1 MTPVRKT
8 AALALTVLAFTALAS
23 TAACSSDNGAD
34 APSTDAPTT
43 NSAAIA
49 LPVSPVTIAILD
61 PGSEPRAV
69 VARTPAESDQQV
81 TLFTSSTIAQQIG
94 NSPSQDFS
102 TPALT
107 IPLTAATDPARGTTA
122 VDLTLGAVT
131 TPDGTLAS
139 NLGPTE
145 GSGAGLTTDASGAVT
160 ALSIDPAPDSPDVAR
175 SAVEQA
181 LNQAVYSAVPF
192 PAEPIGVGAQWTVTL
207 EVQSAIALR
216 QVTTATLRSLTD
228 GVATVDVSVTQTP
241 DNPVWTLPDGQGTL
255 NIDSFVMTGQGS
267 LTSDLSR
274 PLPTG
279 GTITVGGDQV
289 YRDPNSNTILRQN
302 TQNTV
307 TWTS

>member
-1 MTPVRKT
+1 MT
-8 AALALTVLAFTALAS
+8 AALALTTVLL
-23 TAACSSDNGAD
+23 TAACGSDAGSD
-34 APSTDAPTT
+34 APSTAGSTT
-43 NSAAIA
+43 TSAEIA
-49 LPVSPVTIAILD
+49 LPVSPVTTAVID
-61 PGSEPRAV
+61 PGAEPRAV
-69 VARTPAESDQQV
+69 VTRASSGENQQV
-81 TLFTSSTIAQQIG
+81 TLTTSSTINQQIG
-94 NSPSQDFS
+94 TSPAQDFS

-107 IPLTAATDPARGTTA
+107 IPLTAATSGGDGSTT

-145 GSGAGLTTDASGAVT
+145 GSGAGLATDATGAIT
-160 ALSIDPAPDSPDVAR
+160 ALSIDPSPDSPDVAR

-192 PAEPIGVGAQWTVTL
+192 PTDPIGVGAQWTVTL
-207 EVQSAIALR
+207 EVQSAITLR

-241 DNPVWTLPDGQGTL
+241 ENPVWTLPEGQGTL

-267 LTSDLSR
+267 FTFDLSR

-279 GTITVGGDQV
+279 GSLTIGGDQV

-302 TQNTV
+302 TQNAV
-307 TWTS
+307 SWTS

>member
-1 MTPVRKT
+1 MTRVRST
-8 AALALTVLAFTALAS
+8 AALALTIVALTAACGSGDGSDPPS
-23 TAACSSDNGAD
+23 TAA
-34 APSTDAPTT
+34 STTS
-43 NSAAIA
+43 SAAIA
-49 LPVSPVTIAILD
+49 LPVAPVTTAVLN
-61 PGSEPRAV
+61 PGAEPRAV
-69 VARTPAESDQQV
+69 VTMSPTEADQQV
-81 TLFTSSTIAQQIG
+81 TLSTSSTIAQQIG

-107 IPLTAATDPARGTTA
+107 IPLTAKAGTTTGA
-122 VDLTLGAVT
+122 TVVDLTLGAVT
-131 TPDGTLAS
+131 TADGTLAS

-145 GSGAGLTTDASGAVT
+145 GSGATLTTGATGAVT
-160 ALSIDPAPDSPDVAR
+160 ALSIDPSPDSPDVAR

-192 PAEPIGVGAQWTVTL
+192 PADPIGVGAQWTVTL
-207 EVQSAIALR
+207 EVQSAITLR

-228 GVATVDVSVTQTP
+228 GVATVDVSVIQTP

-267 LTSDLSR
+267 VTMDLSR

-279 GTITVGGDQV
+279 GSVSIGGDQV

-307 TWTS
+307 AWTS